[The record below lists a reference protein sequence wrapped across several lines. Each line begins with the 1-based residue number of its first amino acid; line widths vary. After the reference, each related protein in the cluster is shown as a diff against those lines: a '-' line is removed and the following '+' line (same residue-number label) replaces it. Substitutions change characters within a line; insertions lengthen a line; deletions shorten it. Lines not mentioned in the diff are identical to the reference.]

1 VFLPGWD
8 DISTLHDLIMADQMF
23 KSGRLYINIYSL
35 QLKQFLFTKGRSYYG
50 FHIQGHP
57 ESIPHFVTALFQN
70 GLNSLF
76 SSKFYIQYQ

>member
-35 QLKQFLFTKGRSYYG
+35 KLKQFLFTKGPSYYG
-50 FHIQGHP
+50 FHIQVIQKVFHILLQP
-57 ESIPHFVTALFQN
+57 Y
-70 GLNSLF
+70 
-76 SSKFYIQYQ
+76 SKMD